1 MQELLWIA
9 SGVGWGIAA
18 GYIYGHRRGLAAAP
32 ENLRSLQLDVSD
44 ALDKLNHKA
53 DRVRHREKAAAAA
66 EQPEPAGE
74 VLPGDR
80 KSEIRRRA
88 ADFFHAGRRGVVN
101 NAGAGEEL
109 IR

>member
-9 SGVGWGIAA
+9 SGVGWGIAV

-32 ENLRSLQLDVSD
+32 ENLRSLQLDVVD

-53 DRVRHREKAAAAA
+53 DRIRHREKTAATA
-66 EQPEPAGE
+66 EQPEPVGE

-80 KSEIRRRA
+80 KSDLRRRA
-88 ADFFHAGRRGVVN
+88 AAYFRGGARGVN
-101 NAGAGEEL
+101 NGEEL
-109 IR
+109 VR